1 MGWRRSASLY
11 RAKGSHGGRIFEI
24 GEASGKPWESL
35 IDFSVNLNPAGP
47 PPGLIEFLRDNVE
60 LSLVYPEPWN
70 KSAIQEISDYH
81 GLHPSHIAPGA
92 GSTPLIYA
100 IPRVI
105 NPQRAVIIAPAF
117 AEYGQGLEA
126 SGYRYKL
133 CCAAEED
140 DFLVT
145 PKVVKQ
151 ALSLKPDL
159 IYVANPANP
168 TGRVCPF
175 ESMLLLYQASEAKKG
190 PYLVVDEAF
199 VNFCQDRVYKA
210 SSAYLYPKTIFLRS
224 LTKIFC
230 VPGLRLGY
238 AVGHPKII
246 KSLTALLGPW
256 TISTLGQFAIKFLL
270 PKHDYINKSADE
282 TAYLRELLQKAIAPW
297 RFFPSDANYVLM
309 SLRGKGGEYLNEFKK
324 FLLSNGIIVRDASN
338 MPGLS
343 LGYFRFAVRPKEDII
358 HLAKTLRA
366 FRQLRGEPPGPA
378 FDEG

>member
-1 MGWRRSASLY
+1 MGWRRSASLF
-11 RAKGSHGGRIFEI
+11 RAKGAHGGRVFEI
-24 GEASGKPWESL
+24 GEATGRPWESL

-47 PPGLIEFLRDNVE
+47 PPGLIEFLRENVE
-60 LSLVYPEPWN
+60 LSLVYPEAWN
-70 KSAIQEISDYH
+70 KSVSQEIGDYH
-81 GLHPSHIAPGA
+81 GLRPEYIAPGA

-105 NPQRAVIIAPAF
+105 NPQKTVIIGPAF

-133 CCAAEED
+133 ICANEED

-151 ALSLKPDL
+151 ALSLDPDL
-159 IYVANPANP
+159 IFVANPANP
-168 TGRVCPF
+168 TGRRPPF
-175 ESMLLLYQASEAKKG
+175 ESMKLLREAAEAKKG
-190 PYLVVDEAF
+190 PYLVLDEAF
-199 VNFCQDRVYKA
+199 VNFCQDYTSRA
-210 SSAYLYPKTIFLRS
+210 SSVHYYPKTIFLRS

-238 AVGHPKII
+238 AVGPPKII
-246 KSLTALLGPW
+246 KSLNAILGPW
-256 TISTLGQFAIKFLL
+256 TISTLGQFAVKFLL

-282 TAYLRELLQKAIAPW
+282 TAELRELLQKALAPW

-309 SLRGKGGEYLNEFKK
+309 SLRGKRGEYLNDFKK
-324 FLLSNGIIVRDASN
+324 FLLSSGIIVRDASN
-338 MPGLS
+338 MPGMS
-343 LGYFRFAVRPKEDII
+343 FGFFRFAVRPKPDII

-366 FRQLRGEPPGPA
+366 FRKLHGEPLGPS
-378 FDEG
+378 FDE